1 MFLDRFLKEP
11 DVVYVGGERPIRSF
25 VKAASWRATGTAD
38 TILLSWFFTGSI
50 GTALSIGFTE
60 VATKMFLYYAHER
73 VWNRISLGR
82 TKLEKTEETTPDTAT
97 VTAPAVS

>member
-73 VWNRISLGR
+73 VWNRISFGR
-82 TKLEKTEETTPDTAT
+82 KKIAPTENTPPLEPT
-97 VTAPAVS
+97 AVSA